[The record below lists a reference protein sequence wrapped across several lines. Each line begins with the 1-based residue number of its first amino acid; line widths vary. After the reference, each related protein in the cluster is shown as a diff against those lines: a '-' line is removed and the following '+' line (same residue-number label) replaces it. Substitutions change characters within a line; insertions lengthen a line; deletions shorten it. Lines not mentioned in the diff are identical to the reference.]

1 MINLKTNCEDCVHAK
16 VCKNRDN
23 AKSFKNRLLE
33 NNYGLGPNDDY
44 DWNTMSDYYRVNIDI
59 SCLDFEKSIPI
70 PRTVFNK

>member
-1 MINLKTNCEDCVHAK
+1 MVIIFYNVEKEVRK
-16 VCKNRDN
+16 
-23 AKSFKNRLLE
+23 
-33 NNYGLGPNDDY
+33 DDY